1 MNFLFLLLG
10 LLISIFSHSLLGFVF
25 SYHAKDFTSM
35 LMMVMTYSF
44 IFTIP
49 SALFQFGILF
59 KADFWRYVL
68 LISPTQAST
77 YMIESGLVKDFKLEA
92 GLSFGILIT
101 LTVLGYFF
109 YIYPKYKH
117 YAVKQSGGVMMF
129 KRILLHEI
137 KGILRDKMYMFFMLY
152 PLILVLVSLW
162 LVPYLK
168 ENASELVANIVV
180 LVFIMMTAFIYG
192 AVTGFTLLDDQDDQV
207 LYSLRI
213 TPIKVSN
220 YILIKLGISYLFG
233 LTATLLVIFVT
244 NFLDASI
251 LDIFLI
257 AILSSLQAP
266 IVALLVNAFASNKV
280 EGFVVMKGSG
290 LILLIPVAAI
300 FITNWTELLLGI
312 VPGFWVA
319 RMVSIS
325 LIPADYLLSTY
336 VYFLIGIVINLLFIT
351 LLYKKYT
358 KRIGL

>member
-1 MNFLFLLLG
+1 
-10 LLISIFSHSLLGFVF
+10 
-25 SYHAKDFTSM
+25 
-35 LMMVMTYSF
+35 
-44 IFTIP
+44 
-49 SALFQFGILF
+49 
-59 KADFWRYVL
+59 
-68 LISPTQAST
+68 
-77 YMIESGLVKDFKLEA
+77 
-92 GLSFGILIT
+92 
-101 LTVLGYFF
+101 
-109 YIYPKYKH
+109 
-117 YAVKQSGGVMMF
+117 MF
-129 KRILLHEI
+129 KRILLHEL

-162 LVPYLK
+162 LVPFIK
-168 ENASELVANIVV
+168 DNASELAANIVV

-233 LTATLLVIFVT
+233 LSATLLVIFIT

-251 LDIFLI
+251 LDVFLI

-280 EGFVVMKGSG
+280 EGFVVMKVSG
-290 LILLIPVAAI
+290 LILLIPVASI

-319 RMVSIS
+319 RMISMS
-325 LIPADYLLSTY
+325 LIPSEYLLNTY
-336 VYFLIGIVINLLFIT
+336 YYFAIGISVNLLFIA

>member
-1 MNFLFLLLG
+1 
-10 LLISIFSHSLLGFVF
+10 
-25 SYHAKDFTSM
+25 
-35 LMMVMTYSF
+35 
-44 IFTIP
+44 
-49 SALFQFGILF
+49 
-59 KADFWRYVL
+59 
-68 LISPTQAST
+68 
-77 YMIESGLVKDFKLEA
+77 
-92 GLSFGILIT
+92 
-101 LTVLGYFF
+101 
-109 YIYPKYKH
+109 
-117 YAVKQSGGVMMF
+117 MMF
-129 KRILLHEI
+129 KRILLHEL

-162 LVPYLK
+162 LVPFIK
-168 ENASELVANIVV
+168 DNASELAANIVV

-233 LTATLLVIFVT
+233 LSATLLVIFIT

-251 LDIFLI
+251 LDVFLI

-280 EGFVVMKGSG
+280 EGFVVMKVSG
-290 LILLIPVAAI
+290 LILLIPVASI

-319 RMVSIS
+319 RMISMS
-325 LIPADYLLSTY
+325 LIPSEYLLNTY
-336 VYFLIGIVINLLFIT
+336 YYFAIGISVNLLFIA

>member
-1 MNFLFLLLG
+1 
-10 LLISIFSHSLLGFVF
+10 
-25 SYHAKDFTSM
+25 
-35 LMMVMTYSF
+35 
-44 IFTIP
+44 
-49 SALFQFGILF
+49 
-59 KADFWRYVL
+59 
-68 LISPTQAST
+68 
-77 YMIESGLVKDFKLEA
+77 
-92 GLSFGILIT
+92 
-101 LTVLGYFF
+101 
-109 YIYPKYKH
+109 
-117 YAVKQSGGVMMF
+117 MMF

-168 ENASELVANIVV
+168 ENASALVANIVV

-325 LIPADYLLSTY
+325 LIPADYLLNTY